1 MASIVICGGSAI
13 GLSTAMMLA
22 DDGHQVTVL
31 EADPAAPPELAT
43 DAWSGWDRHGVPQ
56 FRQPHNL
63 FPGFRRVSDAELPG
77 LTEDLLAAGCVWEEP
92 LASMPPFI
100 ADHSPRPGDDKFRFV
115 TGRRPVVEAVI
126 AQRAEI
132 HPAVSVRRGIK
143 VAGLLPGSAPD
154 AGVLHVRGVR
164 TTAGDDLAADLVVD
178 AMGRKTPSADW
189 LVEAGGRPPH
199 TESQDCGFAYYTRY
213 FTGAEAP
220 QKRGPV
226 LTQLGSFTL
235 LTLGGDNDT
244 WSLTVFVATADPLLK
259 AFRDNDLFTSV
270 IRECPLHAH
279 WLDGAPITD
288 VLPYAGVLDR
298 YRRFVVDDRPVAT
311 GFAAVGDAWACTN
324 PSAGRGLSVGIIH
337 AQVLRNAYRKYADD
351 AMAFALGYDEG
362 TEATVAPFYWN
373 QINADRHRVAEMAAL
388 RDGVD
393 PSSAD
398 RRVLRFASAAMRDA
412 DVFRAMMETVLCL
425 ATPQQ
430 VLARPEIAAKVAEL
444 GTEDAFQMPG
454 PDRARLIELLAG

>member
-13 GLSTAMMLA
+13 GLCTALMLA
-22 DDGHQVTVL
+22 KDGHDVTVL
-31 EADPAAPPELAT
+31 EADPAPPPEVASQ
-43 DAWSGWDRHGVPQ
+43 AWETWDRHGVPQ

-63 FPGFRRVSDAELPG
+63 FPGFRRVAEAELPG
-77 LTEDLLAAGCVWEEP
+77 LTEALLAAGCIWEEP

-100 ADHSPRPGDDKFRFV
+100 ADQSARPDDDKFRFV

-126 AQRAEI
+126 AQQALAQSGLTI
-132 HPAVSVRRGIK
+132 RRGVK
-143 VAGLLPGSAPD
+143 VSGLLASPARNGD
-154 AGVLHVRGVR
+154 VLAVQGVR
-164 TTAGDDLAADLVVD
+164 TTDGEELRADLVID
-178 AMGRKTPSADW
+178 ATGRRTPSGAW
-189 LVEAGGRPPH
+189 LVNSGGRAPY

-213 FTGAEAP
+213 FTGPEMP
-220 QKRGPV
+220 HKRGPV
-226 LTQLGSFTL
+226 LTQFGSFTL
-235 LTLGGDNDT
+235 LTLVGDNST

-259 AFRDNDLFTSV
+259 AFRDNERFAAV

-279 WLDGAPITD
+279 WLDGTPITD

-298 YRRFVVDDRPVAT
+298 YRRFVVDGRPVAT
-311 GFAAVGDAWACTN
+311 GFAAVADAWACTN

-337 AQVLRNAYRKYADD
+337 AQVLRDALRTHGADPL
-351 AMAFALGYDEG
+351 AFVLAYDEA

-373 QINADRHRVAEMAAL
+373 QINADRFRIAEMTAL

-393 PSSAD
+393 PPPPD
-398 RRVLRFASAAMRDA
+398 PQVVRFTSAAMRDA

-430 VLARPEIAAKVAEL
+430 VLGRPEITAKVTEL
-444 GTEDAFQMPG
+444 GTDDVFQMPG
-454 PDRARLIELLAG
+454 PDRGRLQQLLTA